1 MPVDYDYKMK
11 KYQQLYQELLN
22 GQERQKEQ
30 SAGMHIFNKDN
41 LNEINIKTSG
51 GDNVFITKN
60 ELKQRGPSGFRNLG
74 KIKKAV
80 DLKSFITKCGWPQF
94 NNYKNQ
100 IYLYQGFDEIVDTD
114 VLRDICQGSS
124 CQLSLYTV
132 SDRKP
137 SREKEIDI
145 YTLQGKVF
153 TFPKNNHTHLTI
165 ERIKNIL
172 IQL

>member
-100 IYLYQGFDEIVDTD
+100 IYRCY
-114 VLRDICQGSS
+114 S
-124 CQLSLYTV
+124 
-132 SDRKP
+132 
-137 SREKEIDI
+137 
-145 YTLQGKVF
+145 
-153 TFPKNNHTHLTI
+153 
-165 ERIKNIL
+165 
-172 IQL
+172 